1 MSALVIQ
8 NLCLTVNEQLGNKT
22 LVDNVSVSVQAGQ
35 CVALVGES
43 GSGKSLTAL
52 ACARLLPDAI
62 RIASGDVLLNHGEAN
77 ETHVFDLP
85 RSALASIR
93 GKRIGMVFQEPSLAL
108 NPVLTIG
115 EQLAEALALHTEL
128 KGAALKAAAADA
140 LAEVGIPNAVA
151 LLNDYPMQ
159 FSGGQKQRIMIAM
172 ALAGKPDVLIA
183 DEPTT
188 ALDVLVQAQVLALL
202 NELKTTRGMAL
213 LLITHDL
220 AIVKQM
226 ADEVVVM
233 QAGRIVEH
241 APAAQFFDA
250 PAHPHSQALMAA
262 NRGQVLCAP
271 AKNRLEIPFGLSLSK
286 SLSES
291 TSPSTGSGRTALSD
305 GLLSIHTV
313 AASYTSQTALWRKPT
328 LTPVLQGI
336 DLTIAQGETLAV
348 VGASGSGKT
357 TLAKVLLGLQ
367 DRNMRCSG
375 AITLDGRRKDAASRP
390 DPLWQQAVS
399 VVFQDPFASLNPRM
413 RVGDI
418 VMEGVRHLRPEW
430 SQLEAQARIDGLLKA
445 VALPSDSLLRW
456 PHEFSGGQRQ
466 RLAIVRALAVAPKL
480 VILDEP
486 TSALDVTVQAKLL
499 QLLVDL
505 QQQFGYSYLL
515 ITHNFQ
521 VVQAMAQHVAVLDG
535 GAVVEYGLTAQVLAK
550 PQHAQTQKL
559 LAAMPKL

>member
-1 MSALVIQ
+1 MTALTIDR
-8 NLCLTVNEQLGNKT
+8 LHLTVGEKS
-22 LVDNVSVSVQAGQ
+22 LVQGVSLAVSAGQ

-62 RIASGDVLLNHGEAN
+62 AIAGGDVVLDSGTEHA
-77 ETHVFDLP
+77 TSVFDLP

-93 GKRIGMVFQEPSLAL
+93 GKRIGMIFQEPSLAL

-115 EQLAEALALHTEL
+115 EQLVEALALHSADSAATL
-128 KGAALKAAAADA
+128 KIAAANA
-140 LAEVGIPNAVA
+140 LAEVGIPNAA
-151 LLNDYPMQ
+151 ARLNDYPMQ

-202 NELKTTRGMAL
+202 TELKASRGMAL

-226 ADEVVVM
+226 ADHVVVM

-241 APAAQFFDA
+241 APAAQFFAA
-250 PAHPHSQALMAA
+250 PAHPHSQALLAA
-262 NRGQVLCAP
+262 NRGQVLYSLTNSP
-271 AKNRLEIPFGLSLSK
+271 ANSPASAAAKPMLTATAVSASY
-286 SLSES
+286 S
-291 TSPSTGSGRTALSD
+291 TSTAF
-305 GLLSIHTV
+305 
-313 AASYTSQTALWRKPT
+313 WRKAEQT
-328 LTPVLQGI
+328 VVLNGI
-336 DLTIAQGETLAV
+336 DLSLAQGQTLAI

-367 DRNMRCSG
+367 DPNMHCAGTLTLAERN
-375 AITLDGRRKDAASRP
+375 KPAASKP
-390 DPLWQQAVS
+390 DRAWQQCVS

-413 RVGDI
+413 RVGAI
-418 VMEGVRHLRPEW
+418 VLEGVRNLRPEW
-430 SQLEAQARIDGLLKA
+430 SASEAQSRINALIQA
-445 VALPSDSLLRW
+445 VDLPTDTLLRW

-480 VILDEP
+480 VVLDEP

-499 QLLVDL
+499 QLLVNL
-505 QQQFGYSYLL
+505 QQQFAYSYVL

-535 GAVVEYGLTAQVLAK
+535 GAVVEYGLTAQVLAH

-559 LAAMPKL
+559 LAAVPAL

>member
-8 NLCLTVNEQLGNKT
+8 NLSLSVGTKT
-22 LVDNVSVSVQAGQ
+22 LVSNVSLSVKAGQ

-62 RIASGDVLLNHGEAN
+62 RIAGGDVVLSQGEAN
-77 ETHVFDLP
+77 NINVFDLP
-85 RSALASIR
+85 RSALSSIR

-115 EQLAEALALHTEL
+115 EQLIEALALHTML
-128 KGAALKAAAADA
+128 KGAALKASAAQA
-140 LAEVGIPNAVA
+140 LNEVGIPNADA
-151 LLNDYPMQ
+151 RLNDFPMQ

-233 QAGRIVEH
+233 QAGRVVEH
-241 APAAQFFDA
+241 SPAAQFFVA

-262 NRGQVLCAP
+262 NRRQVLCDAVD
-271 AKNRLEIPFGLSLSK
+271 AKRPI
-286 SLSES
+286 
-291 TSPSTGSGRTALSD
+291 
-305 GLLSIHTV
+305 LLSIQNV
-313 AASYTSQTALWRKPT
+313 AASYTTQTTRWRKAA

-336 DLTIAQGETLAV
+336 GLSIAQGQTLAV
-348 VGASGSGKT
+348 IGASGSGKT

-367 DRNMRCSG
+367 DRNMRCIG
-375 AITLDGRRKDAASRP
+375 TLWLENRTKQAYSQPDRP
-390 DPLWQQAVS
+390 WQQAVN

-413 RVGDI
+413 RAGDI
-418 VMEGVRHLRPEW
+418 VMEGIKNLRPEW
-430 SQLEAQARIDGLLKA
+430 SPSEAQSRIDELMQA
-445 VALPSDSLLRW
+445 VALPADSLLRW

-480 VILDEP
+480 VVLDEP

-515 ITHNFQ
+515 ITHSFQ
-521 VVQAMAQHVAVLDG
+521 VVQAMAQHVAVLDAG
-535 GAVVEYGLTAQVLAK
+535 SIVEYGLTTQVLAQ
-550 PQHAQTQKL
+550 PQHTQTKKL
-559 LAAMPKL
+559 LAAVPKL